1 MGLEGHAAAP
11 HRAAAA
17 LSDNGGRGLEW
28 PRLLALTPETR
39 MRLPTLTVDRD
50 GQPVVINASDF
61 DPRRERLWGQA
72 EPATQAPQAAEAD
85 DREALLA
92 ALAEHGIK
100 PHGRT
105 GTDKL
110 RAMLEEARARAIVVA
125 EPEG

>member
-1 MGLEGHAAAP
+1 
-11 HRAAAA
+11 
-17 LSDNGGRGLEW
+17 
-28 PRLLALTPETR
+28 

-50 GQPVVINASDF
+50 GQPVVINAADF

-72 EPATQAPQAAEAD
+72 EPAPQAPQAAEVD
-85 DREALLA
+85 DRDALLA

-110 RAMLEEARARAIVVA
+110 RVMLEEARARAIVVA